1 MQNGSD
7 QNGAT
12 NKGMNP
18 SVRGAA
24 HKAGNET
31 LRASRGIIIV

>member
-7 QNGAT
+7 ESGAT

-18 SVRGAA
+18 SVRGAT

-31 LRASRGIIIV
+31 RELLGE